1 MEDSNYQ
8 DRSQRTNKRP
18 ELLSVICILTFIG
31 SGLAAFSNLIIS
43 LNYDSL
49 IEIVQSEELTFPG
62 VDLILSLKVE
72 FFVICFIFYSVSL
85 FGAIQMWKL
94 KKIGFHIYTVAQIV
108 LLIIPSI
115 YSPSLEFP
123 FLGLLITVLFIVLY
137 AKNLKYMS

>member
-8 DRSQRTNKRP
+8 YGSQKTNKRP
-18 ELLSVICILTFIG
+18 EFLSVLCILTFIG

-43 LNYDSL
+43 LNYDSF
-49 IEIVQSEELTFPG
+49 IEIAQSEELTFPG
-62 VDLILSLKVE
+62 IDLFLSLKVD
-72 FFVICFIFYSVSL
+72 FFIISFIFYSVSL

-94 KKIGFHIYTVAQIV
+94 KKIGFHIYTVAQII

-115 YSPSLEFP
+115 FAPSLEFP

>member
-1 MEDSNYQ
+1 MEDYNYQ
-8 DRSQRTNKRP
+8 DGSQKTNKRP
-18 ELLSVICILTFIG
+18 ELLTVICILTFIG

-49 IEIVQSEELTFPG
+49 IEIVQNEELTLPV
-62 VDLILSLKVE
+62 VDFFLMLKVE
-72 FFVICFIFYSVSL
+72 FFIISFIFYSASL
-85 FGAIQMWKL
+85 FGSIQMWKL

-115 YSPSLEFP
+115 FFPSLEFP

-137 AKNLKYMS
+137 AKNLKYMI

>member
-8 DRSQRTNKRP
+8 DGSQKTNKRP
-18 ELLSVICILTFIG
+18 ELLTVLCILTFIG

-43 LNYDSL
+43 LNYDSF

-62 VDLILSLKVE
+62 VDLFLLLEVE
-72 FFVICFIFYSVSL
+72 FFIISFIFYSVSL

-94 KKIGFHIYTVAQIV
+94 KKIGFHIYTVAQII

-123 FLGLLITVLFIVLY
+123 FLGLIITVLFIVLY